1 MSQRSQ
7 VEEGQARLDHSA
19 RPWSC
24 FGQLTGRNTIF
35 LWMLAP
41 VFVLLCLRIYVPVLQ
56 GILLAFRQYNM
67 LNLSNTGFNGLA
79 NFSAVILDV
88 HVSFLRILINT
99 FVWVAASLILQFVL
113 GFTLALLIRSP
124 FPGRGLYASLV
135 FYAWSLSGFAIGLIW
150 AWLFNGQFGVAN
162 DVLLRAGLIERP
174 IGFLS
179 NPRFAMM
186 SVIVANVWYGV
197 PFFAI
202 MLLAALQSVPREL
215 YESAEVEGAGQV
227 RQLFSITVP
236 YVMPTIVSTLLLRTM
251 WIMNFPDIIYGMT
264 SGGPVNTTTI
274 LAIQMINKIFQ
285 EYDYGQGSAIGVI
298 IMGIL
303 FIYAFFYLKVSARW
317 EVRL

>member
-1 MSQRSQ
+1 
-7 VEEGQARLDHSA
+7 
-19 RPWSC
+19 
-24 FGQLTGRNTIF
+24 
-35 LWMLAP
+35 
-41 VFVLLCLRIYVPVLQ
+41 
-56 GILLAFRQYNM
+56 
-67 LNLSNTGFNGLA
+67 
-79 NFSAVILDV
+79 
-88 HVSFLRILINT
+88 
-99 FVWVAASLILQFVL
+99 
-113 GFTLALLIRSP
+113 
-124 FPGRGLYASLV
+124 
-135 FYAWSLSGFAIGLIW
+135 
-150 AWLFNGQFGVAN
+150 
-162 DVLLRAGLIERP
+162 
-174 IGFLS
+174 
-179 NPRFAMM
+179 
-186 SVIVANVWYGV
+186 VWYGV

-227 RQLFSITVP
+227 RQLFSITIP

>member
-1 MSQRSQ
+1 M
-7 VEEGQARLDHSA
+7 
-19 RPWSC
+19 
-24 FGQLTGRNTIF
+24 TKRNTAF

-41 VFVLLCLRIYVPVLQ
+41 AFVLLFFRIYLPVAQ
-56 GILLAFRQYNM
+56 GTLPAFRQYNM

-79 NFSAVILDV
+79 NFRAVILDV
-88 HVSFLRILINT
+88 NVSFLRIVVNT
-99 FVWVAASLILQFVL
+99 FVWVAASLLLQFIL

-124 FPGRGLYASLV
+124 FRGRGLYASCV
-135 FYAWSLSGFAIGLIW
+135 FYAWALSGFAIGLVW
-150 AWLFNGQFGVAN
+150 AWLFNGQFGVVN
-162 DVLLRAGLIERP
+162 DVLMRMGIVAHP

-186 SVIVANVWYGV
+186 SVIVANVWYGI

-215 YESAEVEGAGQV
+215 YESAEVEGAGKV
-227 RQLFSITVP
+227 RQLFSVTIP
-236 YVMPTIVSTLLLRTM
+236 YILPTILSTILLRTM

-274 LAIQMINKIFQ
+274 LAIQMINKVFQ
-285 EYDYGQGSAIGVI
+285 EYDYGQASAIGVI
-298 IMGIL
+298 IMGVL
-303 FIYAFFYLKVSARW
+303 FIYAFFYLNVSSRW